1 MSTLSGCHL
10 WLDSEHSER
19 TKTGKSLNGG
29 IDNSGYH
36 AFFEALIEGRLRL
49 GQTLKQEELGAV
61 LGLSLSPMRET
72 TTLLEAEGMITVRRK
87 VGITIFYPD
96 MNFVGNTFQFR
107 GLLEKEGL
115 RKFATTLPPGWIERM
130 RQSHERIM
138 VFVREVNDL
147 NTYRIPVKAL
157 EREFHESFISAYGNN
172 HLSMV
177 YARLIQKMYLIRLHN
192 LDAVGP
198 IHTITSMRE
207 HLDIIDGLAAGDIE
221 GAIDALD
228 RHLKGVLHR
237 TLTY

>member
-49 GQTLKQEELGAV
+49 GQTLKQEELGAI

-96 MNFVGNTFQFR
+96 MNFVGNTLPVPR
-107 GLLEKEGL
+107 AAGEG
-115 RKFATTLPPGWIERM
+115 RAA
-130 RQSHERIM
+130 Q
-138 VFVREVNDL
+138 VRHH
-147 NTYRIPVKAL
+147 PA
-157 EREFHESFISAYGNN
+157 
-172 HLSMV
+172 
-177 YARLIQKMYLIRLHN
+177 ARLDRA
-192 LDAVGP
+192 DAAEP
-198 IHTITSMRE
+198 
-207 HLDIIDGLAAGDIE
+207 
-221 GAIDALD
+221 
-228 RHLKGVLHR
+228 
-237 TLTY
+237 

>member
-1 MSTLSGCHL
+1 MTFAAATARSGAGF
-10 WLDSEHSER
+10 WEM
-19 TKTGKSLNGG
+19 GLNGG
-29 IDNSGYH
+29 IDNPGYH

-49 GQTLKQEELGAV
+49 GQTLKQEELGDV

-72 TTLLEAEGMITVRRK
+72 TTLLASEGMIKVRRK

-96 MNFVGNTFQFR
+96 MKFVGNTFQFR

-115 RKFATTLPPGWIERM
+115 RKFAGSVSRDWISRM
-130 RQSHERIM
+130 REEHGRIM
-138 VFVREVNDL
+138 DFVRTVNDL
-147 NTYRIPVKAL
+147 YTYRLPVKDL
-157 EREFHESFISAYGNN
+157 EREFHESFINVLANEQVT
-172 HLSMV
+172 MI

-198 IHTITSMRE
+198 ANTIQSMRE
-207 HLDIIDGLAAGDIE
+207 HLDIIDGLETGNVE

-237 TLTY
+237 TLTT

>member
-1 MSTLSGCHL
+1 M
-10 WLDSEHSER
+10 E
-19 TKTGKSLNGG
+19 GG
-29 IDNSGYH
+29 IENPGYH
-36 AFFEALIEGRLRL
+36 AFFEALIEGKLQL
-49 GQTLKQEELGAV
+49 GQTLKQEELGTI

-72 TTLLEAEGMITVRRK
+72 TTLLESEGMITVRRK
-87 VGITIFYPD
+87 VGITIFSPD

-115 RKFATTLPPGWIERM
+115 RKFATTMPPAWIDKARAE
-130 RQSHERIM
+130 HDRIM
-138 VFVREVNDL
+138 TFVREVNDL
-147 NTYRIPVKAL
+147 NIYRVPVRAL
-157 EREFHESFISAYGNN
+157 EREFHESFINALGNDQ
-172 HLSMV
+172 LGKV

-198 IHTITSMRE
+198 VHTITSMRE
-207 HLDIIDGLAAGDIE
+207 HLAIIDGLADGDIE

>member
-1 MSTLSGCHL
+1 MAGRSKGRTGVY
-10 WLDSEHSER
+10 LD
-19 TKTGKSLNGG
+19 GG
-29 IDNSGYH
+29 IDNAGYH
-36 AFFEALIEGRLRL
+36 AFFEALIEGRLKL
-49 GQTLKQEELGAV
+49 GQTLKQEELGAI

-72 TTLLEAEGMITVRRK
+72 TTLLESEGMITVRRK

-115 RKFATTLPPGWIERM
+115 RKFASTMQPDWIARM
-130 RQSHERIM
+130 RQGHERIM
-138 VFVREVNDL
+138 AFVREVNDL
-147 NTYRIPVKAL
+147 NTYRIPVKQL

-207 HLDIIDGLAAGDIE
+207 HLDIIDGLAAGEVD